1 MSRVFAYCRVST
13 LEQTTENQRREIEA
27 AGFAIR
33 SQRLIEE
40 HISGSVAAS
49 ERPGFIRLLDR
60 MENGDV
66 LIVTKLDRLGRNAM
80 DIRKTVEQ
88 LAALDIRVHCLA
100 LGGVDLT
107 SPAGKMTMQVISAV
121 AEFERDLL
129 LERTHS
135 GIARAKAAGKR
146 FGRPPIL
153 SEEQKQTVTELLN
166 AGISISAI
174 AREFNGSSRM
184 SGEGGFDLQKEVI
197 SVAVSVSHALD
208 HFDLVVDPF
217 KLAGMHRPAHSRQD
231 ASPVRFQR

>member
-129 LERTHS
+129 LERTYS

-146 FGRPPIL
+146 FGRPSTL
-153 SEEQKQTVTELLN
+153 NEEQQLSVIERINTGV
-166 AGISISAI
+166 SISAI
-174 AREFNGSSRM
+174 AREFNTTRQTI
-184 SGEGGFDLQKEVI
+184 LRVK
-197 SVAVSVSHALD
+197 
-208 HFDLVVDPF
+208 
-217 KLAGMHRPAHSRQD
+217 AGKQ
-231 ASPVRFQR
+231 